1 MATEENRALVRR
13 WYAESL
19 ATEDMDGKIDE
30 FYAPEIVGHSPPMEI
45 EGIEAFKAAAK
56 GFKAALSDVENTLED
71 VIAERDKVVVRRML
85 RATHSGELMG
95 IAATG
100 KRVGFSS
107 TAIFRISQGKF
118 VEVWEH
124 WDALGF
130 FQQLGVVP
138 PLGEGG
144 KQGD

>member
-1 MATEENRALVRR
+1 MATEENKALVRR
-13 WYAESL
+13 WYEESL
-19 ATEDMDGKIDE
+19 ATEDMDSLIDE
-30 FYAPEIVGHSPPMEI
+30 FCAAEIVGHSPPAEI
-45 EGIEAFKAAAK
+45 EGIEAFKAAAGAYK
-56 GFKAALSDVENTLED
+56 TALSDVDNTIEEM
-71 VIAERDKVVVRRML
+71 IAEGDKVVVRRTL

-100 KRVGFSS
+100 KRVAFSS
-107 TAIFRISQGKF
+107 TATFRIAQGRF

-130 FQQLGVVP
+130 FQQLGAVP

-144 KQGD
+144 KQVD